1 MTEIKNLGNFEKKTV
16 YFNDDVENEYY
27 ILYDNKKYDIPKYIP
42 PTKINR
48 EVALILIFRGKQWV
62 DYLFFNKLIK
72 DKRIRYK
79 TKKEIQ

>member
-42 PTKINR
+42 ATKINR

-72 DKRIRYK
+72 DKRIRTK
-79 TKKEIQ
+79 KKKEIQ